1 MKQKLFTFFILLFIS
16 HFAFGQ
22 NDSISFEDKF
32 RLSSRDCAHSHI
44 CCQTDCPCCPNYGK
58 TILNLKASSDSLSNF
73 AFGQDSLVVAK
84 DSFINIISTLNGK
97 YPEPKSSIPPIYK
110 NTYVLSKEEKDSIWN
125 AIFSEDK
132 TQDLFQHFQVSKNE
146 RIYLIE
152 NQINLFAVLNSN
164 SVNSKTKTEL
174 LLGKFEYDQKHP
186 TENKYI
192 QTFGTC
198 GLGRPE
204 IIEISSKEKAV
215 TDYLNNYNNG
225 IDYDSKVN
233 LLALEGIMLLGV
245 DYKKEK
251 YVQAVDIIKKEKFR
265 FKKLRNKNIV
275 GAEVNTYQPITE
287 KDLIII
293 YYEK

>member
-1 MKQKLFTFFILLFIS
+1 MKTKLLTFLMLFS
-16 HFAFGQ
+16 GVVFAQ
-22 NDSISFEDKF
+22 NDSLSFEDRL

-44 CCQTDCPCCPNYGK
+44 CCQVNCACCPNFGK
-58 TILNLKASSDSLSNF
+58 TILNLKNPSDSLSHF
-73 AFGQDSLVVAK
+73 PFGQDSLVVAK
-84 DSFINIISTLNGK
+84 DSFVNIISTLNGK
-97 YPEPKSSIPPIYK
+97 YPEPESSIPPIHK
-110 NTYVLSKEEKDSIWN
+110 NTYVLSKQEKDSIWN

-132 TQDLFQHFQVSKNE
+132 TQDLFQRFQASKDI

-265 FKKLRNKNIV
+265 FKKLRNKNII

-287 KDLIII
+287 KDLLII

>member
-1 MKQKLFTFFILLFIS
+1 MKTKLYILTFLILFS
-16 HFAFGQ
+16 AVAFGQ
-22 NDSISFEDKF
+22 KDSLSFQDTQ
-32 RLSSRDCAHSHI
+32 RLFSSDCAHSHI
-44 CCQTDCPCCPNYGK
+44 CCQVNCPCCPNFGK
-58 TILNLKASSDSLSNF
+58 TILNLKNPSDSLSDI
-73 AFGQDSLVVAK
+73 AFGQDSLLVAK

-110 NTYVLSKEEKDSIWN
+110 NTYVLDKQEKDSIWN

-132 TQDLFQHFQVSKNE
+132 TQDVFQLFQASKDE

-164 SVNSKTKTEL
+164 SVNSKLKTEL
-174 LLGKFEYDQKHP
+174 LLGKFDYDQKHP
-186 TENKYI
+186 TKNKYI
-192 QTFGTC
+192 QTFGIC

-204 IIEISSKEKAV
+204 IIEISSKEKAI
-215 TDYLNNYNNG
+215 TSYLNNYNNG

-233 LLALEGIMLLGV
+233 LLALEGIMLIEV

-251 YVQAVDIIKKEKFR
+251 PVQAVDIIKKEQFKI
-265 FKKLRNKNIV
+265 KKLRNKSIV
-275 GAEVNTYQPITE
+275 GVEINTYHPITE
-287 KDLIII
+287 KDLLII

>member
-233 LLALEGIMLLGV
+233 LLELVGIMLLGV

>member
-1 MKQKLFTFFILLFIS
+1 MKNLIVLILILITN
-16 HFAFGQ
+16 FAFGQ
-22 NDSISFEDKF
+22 VDSLSFEE
-32 RLSSRDCAHSHI
+32 RLLLRTRDCAHSHI

-58 TILNLKASSDSLSNF
+58 IDSF
-73 AFGQDSLVVAK
+73 AFGQDSLMVAK
-84 DSFINIISTLNGK
+84 DSVNIFSVLNGK
-97 YPEPKSSIPPIYK
+97 YPEHKTPSLPPIHK
-110 NTYVLSKEEKDSIWN
+110 NTYVLDKQEKDSIWN

-132 TQDLFQHFQVSKNE
+132 TQDLLQHFQASKDE

-164 SVNSKTKTEL
+164 SVNSKLKTEL

-204 IIEISSKEKAV
+204 IIEISSKEKAI
-215 TDYLNNYNNG
+215 TSYLNNYNNR

-233 LLALEGIMLLGV
+233 LLALEGIMLIEV

-251 YVQAVDIIKKEKFR
+251 PVQAVDIIKKEQFKI
-265 FKKLRNKNIV
+265 KKLRNKSIV
-275 GAEVNTYQPITE
+275 GAEINTYHPITE
-287 KDLIII
+287 KDLLII